1 MPELCNQL
9 LSQPVI
15 NNWNIQ
21 GSSFILKKV
30 SIISALKVQ
39 LKIYNNSKDTIY
51 LTSDYLSLA
60 YM

>member
-9 LSQPVI
+9 LSQPVV

-39 LKIYNNSKDTIY
+39 LKIYNNNKDTIY

>member
-39 LKIYNNSKDTIY
+39 LKIYNNNKDIIY
-51 LTSDYLSLA
+51 LTSDYFSLA
-60 YM
+60 YT